1 MEFEFLANSI
11 SFLAKIAIDFSRIRA
26 SLASFSCPP
35 RLLRIGIMSHRFSC
49 FLVFALLLFSST
61 VTVFAEDLTCLPTEE
76 GGTQQKVTWYGHMS
90 QQVTELMKQRSERVE
105 KLKTLAEVRD
115 YQTKLRTQI
124 IQQLGGFPE
133 RTPLNAKL
141 VSTIDQ
147 PTYQIELIHFESQ
160 PGHRVTGNLYVPKGA
175 GPFPAVIVSSG
186 HSRTGKTADYN
197 QRFGIAMAENGIMA
211 LCYDPIGQGERSQIV
226 TPDGKPQFEATTE
239 EHFLVGSGS
248 ILVGRNTAT
257 YRIWDA
263 MRALDYLE
271 SRPDV
276 NRERLGMMG
285 CSGGGTLTS
294 YVMALDDRVYCAAP
308 ACYLTTFEHLVQT
321 LGPQDSEQN
330 IFAQLKLGIDQ
341 CDYVL
346 LRAPKPTLISA
357 TTEDF
362 FGISGTWVNYRQNK
376 RIYTRLGFSERLEIV
391 EADGTHGVQP
401 ENLSAIVHWMKRWL
415 LNSNAQQATPIKPFA
430 EYATLP
436 EDKLLVTP
444 KGQVLLDQ
452 GERSVFDLNFEIAER
467 LREPSLRTQ
476 NLVEIQ
482 TTIRKELEI
491 PTADS
496 LKIQSNRAGKVQ
508 RDGYHIDKLVI
519 HSSDNFPLPA
529 LTFHP
534 VDPSDSAYLY
544 LSDGGKTTDSQAAGP
559 IEKIVDEGY
568 VVVTVDLRGQGETAD
583 GTPHPRLGDWRTF
596 YLAYLL
602 GDSVVAAHTRD
613 IISSAKWIA
622 NYQSEKPREVHLI
635 ANGQTAVA
643 AMHAVILEPELFTS
657 VEFRNAPEAWLPMV
671 RSAASAHPITTTI
684 HGILNHYDLTDLRE
698 LIPKEKLRI
707 QR

>member
-1 MEFEFLANSI
+1 MPQLFC
-11 SFLAKIAIDFSRIRA
+11 R
-26 SLASFSCPP
+26 C
-35 RLLRIGIMSHRFSC
+35 
-49 FLVFALLLFSST
+49 LLLLVIVLTPHS
-61 VTVFAEDLTCLPTEE
+61 VTKAEDLTCLPTEE
-76 GGTQQKVTWYGHMS
+76 GGTQQKITWYGHMS
-90 QQVTELMKQRSERVE
+90 QQVTEHMRQRIERVE
-105 KLKTLAEVRD
+105 KLKTMDELRV
-115 YQTKLRTQI
+115 YQNQIRAQI
-124 IQQLGGFPE
+124 IKQLGGFPE
-133 RTPLNAKL
+133 RTPLNAKV
-141 VSTIDQ
+141 VSTLDQ
-147 PTYQIELIHFESQ
+147 PQYRIELIHFESQ

-226 TPDGKPQFEATTE
+226 TGEGKPQFEATTE

-248 ILVGRNTAT
+248 ILVGRSTAT

-271 SRPDV
+271 SRTDV

-308 ACYLTTFEHLVQT
+308 ACYLTTFEHLIQT

-330 IFAQLKLGIDQ
+330 IFAQLQLGIDQ

-357 TTEDF
+357 TTDDF
-362 FGISGTWVNYRQNK
+362 FGISGTWINYRQNK

-401 ENLSAIVHWMKRWL
+401 ENLAPIVHWMKRWL
-415 LNSNAQQATPIKPFA
+415 LNSDAQQPTPIKPFA

-436 EDKLLVTP
+436 EERLLVMP
-444 KGQVLLDQ
+444 KGQVLLEP
-452 GERSVFDLNFEIAER
+452 GERSVFDLNFEIAKG
-467 LREPSLRTQ
+467 LREPPLKLKNLAEIQ
-476 NLVEIQ
+476 NLLRVNLQ
-482 TTIRKELEI
+482 I
-491 PTADS
+491 PTAAS
-496 LKIQSNRAGKVQ
+496 MQIQSNRAGKVQ

-519 HSSDNFPLPA
+519 HSHDNFPLPA

-544 LSDGGKTTDSQAAGP
+544 LSDSGKAADSQSDGP
-559 IEKIVDEGY
+559 VEKIVEEGY

-602 GDSVVAAHTRD
+602 GDSVVSAHTRD

-622 NYQSEKPREVHLI
+622 NYQSEKPREVLLI
-635 ANGQTAVA
+635 ANGRTAVA
-643 AMHAVILEPELFTS
+643 AMHAVVLEPELFTS
-657 VEFRNAPEAWLPMV
+657 VEFRDAPESWLAMV
-671 RSAASAHPITTTI
+671 QSAAHAHHITTTI
-684 HGILNHYDLTDLRE
+684 HGVLHQYDWLELKE
-698 LIPKEKLRI
+698 LIPKEKLRP
-707 QR
+707 

>member
-1 MEFEFLANSI
+1 MFRYTQLLSIVAILCALFLHLTA
-11 SFLAKIAIDFSRIRA
+11 
-26 SLASFSCPP
+26 
-35 RLLRIGIMSHRFSC
+35 
-49 FLVFALLLFSST
+49 T
-61 VTVFAEDLTCLPTEE
+61 AEDLTCLPTEE
-76 GGTQQKVTWYGHMS
+76 GGPQTKVTWYGFLS
-90 QQVTELMKQRSERVE
+90 QQVTELMQQRSERVE
-105 KLKTLAEVRD
+105 KLKSLEDVRL
-115 YQTKLRTQI
+115 YQATKRKQI
-124 IQQLGGFPE
+124 IDHLGGFPD
-133 RTPLNAKL
+133 RTPLNAQTVASQEL
-141 VSTIDQ
+141 SNYRIDK
-147 PTYQIELIHFESQ
+147 ILFESQ
-160 PGHRVTGNLYVPKGA
+160 PGHHVTGNLYIPNGS

-226 TPDGKPQFEATTE
+226 TAAGTPEFEATTE
-239 EHFLVGSGS
+239 EHFLVGTGS

-276 NRERLGMMG
+276 IRERLGMMG

-308 ACYLTTFEHLVQT
+308 ACYLTTFEHLIQT

-341 CDYVL
+341 SDYVL

-357 TTEDF
+357 TTDDF

-415 LNSNAQQATPIKPFA
+415 LDSNAQQPTPIKPFA
-430 EYATLP
+430 DYSTQP
-436 EDKLLVTP
+436 EDSLLVTS
-444 KGQVLLDQ
+444 KGQVLLEPA
-452 GERSVFDLNFEIAER
+452 ERSVFDLNTEVAEM
-467 LREPSLRTQ
+467 LREQASRPNDLPQ
-476 NLVEIQ
+476 LQ
-482 TTIRKELEI
+482 TLIRDKLQVPEASV
-491 PTADS
+491 TAIKS
-496 LKIQSNRAGKVQ
+496 KRAGKVQ

-519 HSSDNFPLPA
+519 RGSDDFPLPA

-544 LSDGGKTTDSQAAGP
+544 LSDNGKTGDSQTGGP
-559 IEKIVDEGY
+559 IEEIVKEGY

-613 IISSAKWIA
+613 IINSAKWIA

-635 ANGQTAVA
+635 ATGRTTVA
-643 AMHAVILEPELFTS
+643 ALHAVILEPRLFTT
-657 VEFRNAPEAWLPMV
+657 VELRNEPGSWLSMV
-671 RSAASAHPITTTI
+671 QSASNAQHITTTI
-684 HGILNHYDLTDLRE
+684 HGILQHYDLDDLKK
-698 LIPKEKLRI
+698 LIPQEKLRP
-707 QR
+707 

>member
-1 MEFEFLANSI
+1 MFRYGLFFIL
-11 SFLAKIAIDFSRIRA
+11 
-26 SLASFSCPP
+26 
-35 RLLRIGIMSHRFSC
+35 
-49 FLVFALLLFSST
+49 FALLYTPLYT
-61 VTVFAEDLTCLPTEE
+61 PLPIALAATEDLTCLATEE
-76 GGTQQKVTWYGHMS
+76 GAPQVKVTWYG
-90 QQVTELMKQRSERVE
+90 QLTEQVTDRMKQRSERVE
-105 KLKTLAEVRD
+105 KLKTPEEVRQ
-115 YQTKLRTQI
+115 YQTDVRRQLI
-124 IQQLGGFPE
+124 EQLGGFPE
-133 RTPLNAKL
+133 RTPLNA
-141 VSTIDQ
+141 
-147 PTYQIELIHFESQ
+147 QIESSIDLSNYRIEKLHFESQ
-160 PGHRVTGNLYVPKGA
+160 PGHRVTGNLYVPNGK

-226 TPDGKPQFEATTE
+226 TPAGKPEFDATTE
-239 EHFLVGSGS
+239 EHFLVGTGS

-271 SRPDV
+271 SRTDV

-294 YVMALDDRVYCAAP
+294 YVMALDERIYCAAP

-346 LRAPKPTLISA
+346 LRTPKPTLISA
-357 TTEDF
+357 TTDDF
-362 FGISGTWVNYRQNK
+362 FGISGTWLNYRQNK

-415 LNSNAQQATPIKPFA
+415 LNSDAQQPTPIKPFS
-430 EYATLP
+430 EYRTQP
-436 EDKLLVTP
+436 EEKLLVTTQ
-444 KGQVLLDQ
+444 GQVLLDAQ
-452 GERSVFDLNFEIAER
+452 ERSVFDLNFAIAQG
-467 LREPSLRTQ
+467 LRAQTSGTTDLKQMQ
-476 NLVEIQ
+476 NLIREKLQIPPAESR
-482 TTIRKELEI
+482 TIK
-491 PTADS
+491 
-496 LKIQSNRAGKVQ
+496 SNRAGKVQ
-508 RDGYHIDKLVI
+508 RDGYHIDKLVMRGA
-519 HSSDNFPLPA
+519 DNFPLPA

-544 LSDGGKTTDSQAAGP
+544 LSDGGKTADSQSDGP

-583 GTPHPRLGDWRTF
+583 GTAHPRLGDWRTF

-635 ANGQTAVA
+635 ANGRTAVA
-643 AMHAVILEPELFTS
+643 ALHAVILEPDLFTS
-657 VEFRNAPEAWLPMV
+657 VEFRDEPKSWLAMV
-671 RSAASAHPITTTI
+671 QSAANAHDITTTV
-684 HGILNHYDLTDLRE
+684 HGILKHYDLPDLKR
-698 LIPKEKLRI
+698 LLPKEKLRP
-707 QR
+707 